1 MPLIE
6 VDVVRFGVTRYLFLV
21 TGIAGALFLALAS
34 DAAHAEKHVA
44 LIIGNSA
51 YRTVARLPN
60 PEKDAASMAKLF
72 KDAGFD
78 TVVAENNVGNLD
90 FKRAIRKFEDAAG
103 DSDIAVVFY
112 AGHGIEI
119 GGVNYL
125 IPVDAKLAND
135 HDAQDE
141 AITIDRLI
149 DSVEGAKRL
158 RLIILDACR
167 DDPFVAAMKRN
178 RRTAARSISSGLG
191 RVEPASADTL
201 IAYAA
206 KAGSTAEDGD
216 GEHSPFTTALLAN
229 LATPGLDI
237 RLAFGRV
244 RDQVMKMTNRRQEP
258 FVYGSL
264 GGAMV
269 ALVPTKDAERT
280 AESATNEQANLEI
293 TFWNSIKTEKN
304 PRLFEAYLRRYPNGE
319 FADIARITLD
329 GMKTAALTPP
339 VERPDDKA
347 PISDPGLL
355 EEVRERLYEL
365 NFDPG
370 PSEGPYTDATRKAIR
385 EFEQQSNL
393 APTGTATQGLLR
405 SLREI
410 GGLKPWGAIVYGKDD
425 AKWGMSW
432 GEDTR
437 KAAVERAHV
446 SCGDDKRCPVE
457 ISFFGTECGVFAHS
471 ESSWAITARNDIR
484 KAKEAALADCRKRG
498 KGCQIVASVCAD
510 GAERFSAAK

>member
-1 MPLIE
+1 M
-6 VDVVRFGVTRYLFLV
+6 VTWL
-21 TGIAGALFLALAS
+21 GIVPG
-34 DAAHAEKHVA
+34 HAEKRVA
-44 LIIGNSA
+44 LVVGNSS
-51 YRTVARLPN
+51 YRNVAMLPN
-60 PEKDAASMAKLF
+60 PERDATAIANLF

-78 TVVAENNVGNLD
+78 TVIAENNVSNINL
-90 FKRAIRKFEDAAG
+90 KRAIRKFKDVAVGA
-103 DSDIAVVFY
+103 DIAVVFY

-119 GGVNYL
+119 NGINYL
-125 IPVDAKLAND
+125 IPVDALLARD
-135 HDAQDE
+135 DDAQDE
-141 AITIDRLI
+141 AISLDRLI
-149 DSVEGAKRL
+149 ESVEGAKRL

-167 DDPFVAAMKRN
+167 DNPFGKRIK
-178 RRTAARSISSGLG
+178 RMIALRGISPGLAKI
-191 RVEPASADTL
+191 EPPTTDTL

-229 LATPGLDI
+229 LATPGLDV
-237 RLAFGRV
+237 RLVFGRV

-269 ALVPTKDAERT
+269 ALVPATDAERT
-280 AESATNEQANLEI
+280 AVSSTNEQANFEI
-293 TFWNSIKTEKN
+293 TFWNSIKSEKN
-304 PRLFEAYLRRYPNGE
+304 SRLFEAYLRRYPNGE
-319 FADIARITLD
+319 FADIAKITLD

-339 VERPDDKA
+339 VERPDDKI

-355 EEVRERLYEL
+355 KEMRERLYEL

-370 PSEGPYTDATRKAIR
+370 PSEGPYTDANRKAIR

-410 GGLKPWGAIVYGKDD
+410 GGLKPWGAIVYGKDN